1 MDNIPVPADPKPAA
15 QVSTAANHPAP
26 DPLVELERLRELNRR
41 WRRTALI
48 GAGGFVFLLFVSLV
62 QFLATMSACKLLHTT
77 REEMKL
83 ADIEL
88 RRLSQDALDRSHEL
102 RQAAMALD
110 RSNVDA
116 VANQNTVREILA
128 VLHQQPGVEDEQARQ
143 KRQAVLKLLNDTLEA
158 QLRDGKRGPGF
169 VRQLEASGDK

>member
-15 QVSTAANHPAP
+15 QVSTLAP

-48 GAGGFVFLLFVSLV
+48 GAGGFILLLFVSLV
-62 QFLATMSACKLLHTT
+62 QFLATMSACRLLHTT

-88 RRLSQDALDRSHEL
+88 RRLSQEALDRSHEL
-102 RQAAMALD
+102 RQAAMELD
-110 RSNVDA
+110 RSNADA
-116 VANQNTVREILA
+116 VATQGTIRRLLSLLNQL
-128 VLHQQPGVEDEQARQ
+128 PDVEDKEVKYERQ
-143 KRQAVLKLLNDTLEA
+143 VVIKMLNDTLEA
-158 QLRDGKRGPGF
+158 QTRDGKRPPGF
-169 VRQLEASGDK
+169 IRQLEATGEK